1 MGQKVNPHGLR
12 VGVIKDWDS
21 RWYARE
27 DKVGDLVVEDYN
39 IRKYL
44 KEKLYA
50 AGVAKIEIERVK
62 GIVKINLW
70 CSRPGVVI
78 GKAGA
83 EIENLRKD
91 VETRLGKAV
100 NLNIVEVRSPDLNAQ
115 LVAENIAAQLE
126 KRISFRR
133 AMKKAMQ
140 QATRLGAKGI
150 KVTCGGRLGG
160 AEIARS
166 ESYHEGT
173 IPLQTIRADI
183 EYGFAEAATTY
194 GRIGVKVWI
203 YKGEVL
209 NTTLRAA
216 APTEAPRGERRER
229 RQGDRR
235 QGNRRPQGERR
246 QGDRPNYRKEGG
258 SR

>member
-27 DKVGDLVVEDYN
+27 EKVGDLIVEDYN

-44 KEKLYA
+44 KKKLYA
-50 AGVAKIEIERVK
+50 AGVAKIEIERSNGK
-62 GIVKINLW
+62 VKININ

-91 VETRLGKAV
+91 MEARLGKSV

-115 LVAENIAAQLE
+115 LVAENIAQQLE

-140 QATRLGAKGI
+140 HMLEEGKNLGANMRF
-150 KVTCGGRLGG
+150 VELMLPHHAMALEMSVPALLGSNNPQILNL
-160 AEIARS
+160 AENIIISQAKEMRQFKAWIA
-166 ESYHEGT
+166 EHH
-173 IPLQTIRADI
+173 
-183 EYGFAEAATTY
+183 
-194 GRIGVKVWI
+194 K
-203 YKGEVL
+203 K
-209 NTTLRAA
+209 
-216 APTEAPRGERRER
+216 
-229 RQGDRR
+229 
-235 QGNRRPQGERR
+235 
-246 QGDRPNYRKEGG
+246 
-258 SR
+258 